1 MTRVAVQAE
10 AKGDL
15 AVISRYLRRHAGQSV
30 ADDYRHDFKA
40 AFRLLATHPQI
51 GALRP
56 ILGHGVRLVVVDPYV
71 VLHRYDFSTDTVFV
85 LRVLHGRRQLS
96 LDAP

>member
-1 MTRVAVQAE
+1 MTKVAVQAE

-15 AVISRYLRRHAGQSV
+15 AEISRYLRRHAGPSV
-30 ADDYRHDFKA
+30 EDDYRHDFKA
-40 AFRLLATHPQI
+40 AFRRLAAYPRI

-56 ILGHGVRLVVVDPYV
+56 MLGQGIRIAVVDPYV
-71 VLHRYDFSTDTVFV
+71 VLHRYDRAADTVFG
-85 LRVLHGRRQLS
+85 LRVLHSRRRLA